1 MIRYC
6 ALNFIRYFIF
16 HFLLDSLL
24 ILVQDLSKRMLYS
37 TKCNARRRNKDKGPD
52 NRGFRSN
59 ILRQI
64 KAIYKP
70 ILSTIR
76 KSNSVVPMVNLDELK
91 EQRICLALQYAQYG
105 TFSLIILSWFA
116 AIITVVITILLDS
129 WPKYL
134 DSESLINVPEIKYE
148 PSLHCSHDYL
158 EKLAER
164 YSTSI
169 LVVS

>member
-1 MIRYC
+1 MVFSI
-6 ALNFIRYFIF
+6 
-16 HFLLDSLL
+16 FLLDSLL

-37 TKCNARRRNKDKGPD
+37 TKSNARRRNKDKGPD

-64 KAIYKP
+64 KAIYIP
-70 ILSTIR
+70 ILSIIR
-76 KSNSVVPMVNLDELK
+76 KSNSVVPIINLEELK
-91 EQRICLALQYAQYG
+91 AQRICLALQYAQYG
-105 TFSLIILSWFA
+105 TFSLIVLSWFV

-134 DSESLINVPEIKYE
+134 TSDALINVPESKCE
-148 PSLHCSHDYL
+148 PLLHCCHDYL

-169 LVVS
+169 IVVS